1 METKKIRI
9 TGAQLSFTFGAI
21 QENKS
26 KILNTLEEA
35 EKINS
40 DIVVFPELCVT
51 GYPPE
56 DLLLRESFVGK
67 NFAVLEEI
75 AEFSGRTSGVIG
87 FVDRSL
93 EEQTM
98 DNVDRNITNAAAI
111 VQNGDVKGIY
121 HKSFLPN
128 YSVFDEARYFAKGTK
143 PEEIFWYEDIAVG
156 INICEDIWINNG
168 PAEEQVKKGASLIIN
183 INASPFD
190 INKTES
196 RKVNVRDKAKKLKV
210 PILYLNMVGGQ
221 DELVFDGGSFLVDA
235 DGNIIY
241 EAGQFS
247 EEIFSFDLELEI
259 KNVKSENKLIV
270 NEKKSDLPPLKTSDS
285 LSELESMYA
294 ALKMG
299 LSDYVEK
306 NNFKK
311 VLVGLSG
318 GIDSALTATIAVDA
332 LTSDNVIGVA
342 MTSKFNPKSSLE
354 DAKELADNLNIELKT
369 VNIEETAEK
378 FRNLLKDNI
387 DDDLKSVVAENIQS
401 RIRGNILM
409 GLSNQL
415 GAMVVSTGNK
425 SEMAVGYSTL
435 YGDLVGGFAL
445 LKDVYKT
452 EVYKLSD
459 YRNSISKVIPQN
471 IIEKKPSAELSEDQ
485 YDSDS
490 LPEYDLLDKILKMYI
505 ELDYS
510 SEKIINSDIDKEVV
524 FDILEKIDRNEY
536 KRKQVAPGV
545 KLTSRAFGKDRRMP
559 ITNTYIRDL
568 SLIHI

>member
-1 METKKIRI
+1 METKKLRI
-9 TGAQLSFTFGAI
+9 TGAQLSFTVGAI

-121 HKSFLPN
+121 HKCYLPN

-342 MTSKFNPKSSLE
+342 MPSKFNPKSSLE

-387 DDDLKSVVAENIQS
+387 DDDLKSVVDENIQS

-559 ITNTYIRDL
+559 ITNTYIRDR
-568 SLIHI
+568 S

>member
-1 METKKIRI
+1 METKKLRI
-9 TGAQLSFTFGAI
+9 TGAQLSFTVGAI

-121 HKSFLPN
+121 HKCYLPN

-156 INICEDIWINNG
+156 INICEDVWINNG
-168 PAEEQVKKGASLIIN
+168 PAEEQVKQGASLIIN

-235 DGNIIY
+235 EGNIIY
-241 EAGQFS
+241 EARQFS

-342 MTSKFNPKSSLE
+342 MPSKFNPKSSLE

-378 FRNLLKDNI
+378 FRNLLKDNL
-387 DDDLKSVVAENIQS
+387 DDDLKSVVDENIQS

-559 ITNTYIRDL
+559 ITNTYIRDR
-568 SLIHI
+568 S

>member
-1 METKKIRI
+1 METKKLRI
-9 TGAQLSFTFGAI
+9 TGAQLSFTVGAI

-121 HKSFLPN
+121 HKCYLPN
-128 YSVFDEARYFAKGTK
+128 YSVFDEARYFAKGSK

-156 INICEDIWINNG
+156 INICEDVWINNG
-168 PAEEQVKKGASLIIN
+168 PAEEQVKQGASLIIN

-235 DGNIIY
+235 EGNIIY
-241 EAGQFS
+241 EARQFS

-342 MTSKFNPKSSLE
+342 MPSKFNPKSSLE

-378 FRNLLKDNI
+378 FRNLLKDNL
-387 DDDLKSVVAENIQS
+387 DDDLKSVVDENIQS

-559 ITNTYIRDL
+559 ITNTYIRDR
-568 SLIHI
+568 S

>member
-9 TGAQLSFTFGAI
+9 TGAQLSFTVGAI

-121 HKSFLPN
+121 HKCYLPN

-342 MTSKFNPKSSLE
+342 MPSKFNPKSSLE

-369 VNIEETAEK
+369 INIEETAEK
-378 FRNLLKDNI
+378 FRNLLKDNL
-387 DDDLKSVVAENIQS
+387 DDDLKSVVDENIQS

-559 ITNTYIRDL
+559 ITNTYIRDR
-568 SLIHI
+568 S

>member
-1 METKKIRI
+1 MDTKKLRI
-9 TGAQLSFTFGAI
+9 TGAQLSFTVGAI
-21 QENKS
+21 QDNKS

-40 DIVVFPELCVT
+40 DIVIFPELSIT

-75 AEFSGRTSGVIG
+75 AEFSGRTSAVVG

-93 EEQTM
+93 EEQTT

-121 HKSFLPN
+121 HKCYLPN

-156 INICEDIWINNG
+156 INICEDVWIKNG
-168 PAEEQVKKGASLIIN
+168 PAEEQVKRGASLIIN

-210 PILYLNMVGGQ
+210 PIIYLNMVGGQ
-221 DELVFDGGSFLVDA
+221 DELVFDGGSFVVDF

-241 EAGQFS
+241 EAGQFK

-270 NEKKSDLPPLKTSDS
+270 NEKNSDLQPLKTSNS
-285 LSELESMYA
+285 LNELESMYA
-294 ALKMG
+294 ALKLG

-342 MTSKFNPKSSLE
+342 MPSKFNPKSSLE
-354 DAKELADNLNIELKT
+354 DAKELANNLNIELKT
-369 VNIEETAEK
+369 INIEETAEK
-378 FRNLLKDNI
+378 FRNLLKESI
-387 DDDLKSVVAENIQS
+387 DDDLKNVVDENIQS

-452 EVYKLSD
+452 EVYKLSN
-459 YRNSISKVIPQN
+459 YRNSISEVIPKN

-559 ITNTYIRDL
+559 ITNTYIRDR
-568 SLIHI
+568 S

>member
-1 METKKIRI
+1 VGTKKIRI
-9 TGAQLSFTFGAI
+9 TGAQLSFSVGAI

-26 KILNTLEEA
+26 KILNTLEQA

-40 DIVVFPELCVT
+40 DIVVFPELCIT

-75 AEFSGRTSGVIG
+75 AEFSGRTSGIIG

-93 EEQTM
+93 EEQTT
-98 DNVDRNITNAAAI
+98 DNVDRKITNAAAI

-121 HKSFLPN
+121 HKCYLPN

-143 PEEIFWYEDIAVG
+143 PEEIFWYEDVGVG
-156 INICEDIWINNG
+156 INVCEDIWIDEG
-168 PAEEQVKKGASLIIN
+168 PAEEQVKRGASLIIN

-190 INKTES
+190 IDKTKS
-196 RKVNVRDKAKKLKV
+196 RKEKVIHKAKKLNV
-210 PILYLNMVGGQ
+210 PIIYLNMVGGQ
-221 DELVFDGGSFLVDA
+221 DELVFDGGSFVVDS
-235 DGNIIY
+235 DGNIIHQ
-241 EAGQFS
+241 ASQFV
-247 EEIFSFDLELEI
+247 EEVFSFDIDLEI
-259 KNVKSENKLIV
+259 KDINRENKLII
-270 NEKKSDLPPLKTSDS
+270 NEKNTDLSPIKSTKPLG
-285 LSELESMYA
+285 ELESMYA
-294 ALKMG
+294 ALELG
-299 LSDYVEK
+299 LSDYVKK
-306 NNFKK
+306 NKFKK
-311 VLVGLSG
+311 VLVGISG
-318 GIDSALTATIAVDA
+318 GIDSALTATIAVDS
-332 LTSDNVIGVA
+332 LSSENVIGVA
-342 MTSKFNPKSSLE
+342 MPSRFNPESSLKDAE
-354 DAKELADNLNIELKT
+354 DLAKNLNIELKT
-369 VNIEETAEK
+369 INIEETAEK
-378 FRNLLKDNI
+378 FKDLIGSNI
-387 DDDLKSVVAENIQS
+387 DESLESVVKENIQA

-409 GLSNQL
+409 ALSNQL

-452 EVYKLSD
+452 EVYKLSN
-459 YRNSISKVIPQN
+459 YRNSISKAIPKN
-471 IIEKKPSAELSEDQ
+471 IISKKPSAELSEDQ
-485 YDSDS
+485 YDSDT

-505 ELDYS
+505 EHDYS
-510 SEKIINSDIDKEVV
+510 SEKIIQSGIEKDIV

-559 ITNTYIRDL
+559 ITNTYIRDRY
-568 SLIHI
+568 

>member
-1 METKKIRI
+1 METKKLRI
-9 TGAQLSFTFGAI
+9 TGAQLSFAVGAI
-21 QENKS
+21 EENKT
-26 KILNTLEEA
+26 KILSTLEEA

-40 DIVVFPELCVT
+40 DIVVFPELCIT

-75 AEFSGRTSGVIG
+75 AEFSGRTSGIVG

-93 EEQTM
+93 EEQST
-98 DNVDRNITNAAAI
+98 DNIDRNITNAAAI
-111 VQNGDVKGIY
+111 IQNGDVKGIY
-121 HKSFLPN
+121 HKCYLPN

-143 PEEIFWYEDIAVG
+143 PEEIFWYENIAVG
-156 INICEDIWINNG
+156 INICEDVWIDNG

-190 INKTES
+190 INKTEL
-196 RKVNVRDKAKKLKV
+196 RKVNVKNKAKKLKV
-210 PILYLNMVGGQ
+210 PIVYLNMVGGQ
-221 DELVFDGGSFLVDA
+221 DELVFDGGSFVVDSH
-235 DGNIIY
+235 GKIIH
-241 EAGQFS
+241 EAEQFS
-247 EEIFSFDLELEI
+247 EEIFSFDLEVEV
-259 KNVKSENKLIV
+259 KNVKSEGKLII
-270 NEKKSDLPPLKTSDS
+270 NKKNSDLPPLKSSNS
-285 LSELESMYA
+285 LNELESMYA
-294 ALKMG
+294 ALKLG
-299 LSDYVEK
+299 LSDYVGK

-332 LTSDNVIGVA
+332 LNSNNVIGVA
-342 MTSKFNPKSSLE
+342 MPSKFNAKSSLE
-354 DAKELADNLNIELKT
+354 DAKELANNLNIELKT
-369 VNIEETAEK
+369 IIIEETADK
-378 FRNLLKDNI
+378 FRKLLKESI
-387 DDDLKSVVAENIQS
+387 SEDLKSVVDENIQS
-401 RIRGNILM
+401 RIRGNLLM

-415 GAMVVSTGNK
+415 GAMVVATGNK

-435 YGDLVGGFAL
+435 YGDLAGGFAL

-452 EVYKLSD
+452 EVYNLSN
-459 YRNSISKVIPQN
+459 YRNSISEVIPRN

-510 SEKIINSDIDKEVV
+510 SEKIIKSKIDRDVV
-524 FDILEKIDRNEY
+524 FDILEKVDRNEY

-559 ITNTYIRDL
+559 ITNTYIRDR
-568 SLIHI
+568 S

>member
-1 METKKIRI
+1 MDTKKLRI
-9 TGAQLSFTFGAI
+9 TGAQLSFSVGAI

-26 KILNTLEEA
+26 KILKTLEEA

-40 DIVVFPELCVT
+40 DVVVFPELCIT

-87 FVDRSL
+87 FVDRSID
-93 EEQTM
+93 EQTT
-98 DNVDRNITNAAAI
+98 DNVDRKITNAAAI

-121 HKSFLPN
+121 HKCYLPN

-143 PEEIFWYEDIAVG
+143 PEELFWYEDIGVG
-156 INICEDIWINNG
+156 INICEDIWIDDG
-168 PAEEQVKKGASLIIN
+168 PAEEQVKRGASLIIN

-190 INKTES
+190 TDKTKS
-196 RKVNVRDKAKKLKV
+196 RKEKVINKAKKLNV
-210 PILYLNMVGGQ
+210 PIIYLNMVGGQ
-221 DELVFDGGSFLVDA
+221 DELVFDGGSFVVGS
-235 DGNIIY
+235 DGHIIHQ
-241 EAGQFS
+241 ASQFT
-247 EEIFSFDLELEI
+247 EEVFSFDIDLEI
-259 KNVKSENKLIV
+259 KSVISKNKLMI
-270 NEKKSDLPPLKTSDS
+270 NEKISDIPKIKSADPLE
-285 LSELESMYA
+285 ELESMYS
-294 ALKMG
+294 ALKLG

-306 NNFKK
+306 NNFEK
-311 VLVGLSG
+311 VLVGISG
-318 GIDSALTATIAVDA
+318 GIDSALTATIAVDS
-332 LTSDNVIGVA
+332 LSSENVIGVA
-342 MTSKFNPKSSLE
+342 MPSRFNPESSLKDAE
-354 DAKELADNLNIELKT
+354 DLAKKLNIELKT
-369 VNIEETAEK
+369 INIEETAEK
-378 FRNLLKDNI
+378 FKELIGLNI
-387 DDDLKSVVAENIQS
+387 EDSLESVVKENIQA

-409 GLSNQL
+409 ALSNQL

-452 EVYKLSD
+452 EVYKLSN
-459 YRNSISKVIPQN
+459 YRNSISDVIPKN
-471 IIEKKPSAELSEDQ
+471 IIDKKPSAELSEDQ

-490 LPEYDLLDKILKMYI
+490 LPEYDLLDKIIKMYI

-510 SEKIINSDIDKEVV
+510 SEKIIKSGIEKDIV

-559 ITNTYIRDL
+559 ITNTYIRERY
-568 SLIHI
+568 

>member
-1 METKKIRI
+1 METKKLRI
-9 TGAQLSFTFGAI
+9 TGAQLSFTVGAI

-121 HKSFLPN
+121 HKCYLPN

-156 INICEDIWINNG
+156 INICEDVWINNG

-241 EAGQFS
+241 EAEQFS

-270 NEKKSDLPPLKTSDS
+270 NEKKSDLPTLKKSDS

-342 MTSKFNPKSSLE
+342 MPSKFNPKSSLE

-378 FRNLLKDNI
+378 FRNLLKDNL
-387 DDDLKSVVAENIQS
+387 DDDLKSVVDENIQS

-559 ITNTYIRDL
+559 ITNTYIRDR
-568 SLIHI
+568 S

>member
-1 METKKIRI
+1 MGTKKIRI
-9 TGAQLSFTFGAI
+9 TGAQLSFSVGAI

-26 KILNTLEEA
+26 KILNTLEQA

-40 DIVVFPELCVT
+40 DIVVFPELCIT

-75 AEFSGRTSGVIG
+75 AEFSGRTSGIIG

-93 EEQTM
+93 EEQTT
-98 DNVDRNITNAAAI
+98 DNVDRKITNAAAI

-121 HKSFLPN
+121 HKCYLPN

-143 PEEIFWYEDIAVG
+143 PEEIFWYEDVGVG
-156 INICEDIWINNG
+156 INVCEDIWIDEG
-168 PAEEQVKKGASLIIN
+168 PAEEQVKRGASLIIN

-190 INKTES
+190 IDKTKS
-196 RKVNVRDKAKKLKV
+196 RKEKVIHKAKKLNV
-210 PILYLNMVGGQ
+210 PIIYLNMVGGQ
-221 DELVFDGGSFLVDA
+221 DELVFDGGSFVVDS
-235 DGNIIY
+235 DGNIIH
-241 EAGQFS
+241 EASQFV
-247 EEIFSFDLELEI
+247 EEVFSFDIDLEI
-259 KNVKSENKLIV
+259 KDINTENKLII
-270 NEKKSDLPPLKTSDS
+270 NEKNSDIPSIESTKPLE
-285 LSELESMYA
+285 ELESMYS
-294 ALKMG
+294 ALKLG
-299 LSDYVEK
+299 LSDYVRK
-306 NNFKK
+306 NKFKK
-311 VLVGLSG
+311 VLVGISG
-318 GIDSALTATIAVDA
+318 GIDSALTATIAVDS
-332 LTSDNVIGVA
+332 LSSENVIGVA
-342 MTSKFNPKSSLE
+342 MPSRFNPESSLK
-354 DAKELADNLNIELKT
+354 DAEALAKNLNIELKT
-369 VNIEETAEK
+369 INIEETAEK
-378 FRNLLKDNI
+378 FRELIGSNI
-387 DDDLKSVVAENIQS
+387 DESLESVVKENIQA

-409 GLSNQL
+409 ALSNQL

-452 EVYKLSD
+452 EVYKLSN
-459 YRNSISKVIPQN
+459 YRNSISKVIPKN
-471 IIEKKPSAELSEDQ
+471 IISKKPSAELSEDQ
-485 YDSDS
+485 YDSDT

-510 SEKIINSDIDKEVV
+510 SEKIIKSGIEKDVV

-559 ITNTYIRDL
+559 ITNTYIRDRY
-568 SLIHI
+568 